1 MVRNVYALL
10 VGIND
15 YSRNVGKLSGCLND
29 VDHFQG
35 YLTENFDRGRLHI
48 EVLKDADAT
57 RPNIIQQF
65 RSHLGKAKA
74 DDVVVFQY
82 SGHGARCKSAR
93 PFGQFYPDGWDEGL
107 VCYDS
112 RGLGGL
118 DLAAKEFAILL
129 ADLAKNDPHVAAIIL
144 ISEVIQTPGAMPL
157 LSFTLSEL
165 YIRYI
170 ERRADGRCL
179 AAEDY
184 ARCSLIH
191 FRALWVEFSL
201 SVQ

>member
-1 MVRNVYALL
+1 MWWSFSTAGTVPAV
-10 VGIND
+10 
-15 YSRNVGKLSGCLND
+15 SR
-29 VDHFQG
+29 
-35 YLTENFDRGRLHI
+35 RGR
-48 EVLKDADAT
+48 
-57 RPNIIQQF
+57 
-65 RSHLGKAKA
+65 
-74 DDVVVFQY
+74 
-82 SGHGARCKSAR
+82 SGSS
-93 PFGQFYPDGWDEGL
+93 YPDGWDEGL

-112 RGLGGL
+112 RGLGGF

-144 ISEVIQTPGAMPL
+144 IYEVIQTPGAMPL

-170 ERRADGRCL
+170 ERRADDRCL
-179 AAEDY
+179 TAEDY